1 MLPDPRESLSA
12 SINHIVE
19 QNNNFSLLE
28 VQLKQVC
35 EIIHTNF
42 TAKKQGIATSVM
54 ISLTRSIYSPCQSCR
69 ITV

>member
-19 QNNNFSLLE
+19 QNNNFNLLE

-35 EIIHTNF
+35 EIIHNTNF
-42 TAKKQGIATSVM
+42 TA
-54 ISLTRSIYSPCQSCR
+54 
-69 ITV
+69 